1 MIQVDFRERS
11 LWDAC
16 QLIRPAGVEM
26 ESASLPLG
34 DIRIGK
40 TLIERKTWAD
50 LEASLK
56 DTRYTEQSFRL
67 QESMKE
73 GLCIQYWIEGD
84 LTRYRGSIPPANL
97 RKALF
102 GLIEKG
108 FFVVQ
113 TKDIADTAAYL
124 MDLATKADSP
134 LLTYEEACVHKQK
147 NTRLTRDNISLFM
160 LSQIPSISM
169 KTATVLMDRYG
180 HIRELFRRSED
191 PLEFD
196 QFTYEKDGKPK
207 KLNKNVIQQLKTF
220 LS

>member
-1 MIQVDFRERS
+1 
-11 LWDAC
+11 
-16 QLIRPAGVEM
+16 M